1 MTELL
6 SPALWMVLGAVLIP
20 LTRGHLRTA
29 VIFTMPLLTLWSIW
43 QIADGVAGTVSF
55 LEYPIEPVE
64 GSPVRRLFATVFA
77 LMAFLGSLYAF
88 KTAKWYELA
97 AAFAY
102 AAGAIGVCFAGD
114 LITLFLYWELMA
126 IFSTVIVWCGGT
138 PGARAAGIRY
148 AIMHLLGGVILKVG
162 IEGVIVSTGSI
173 QIEPMLAHDFSTWM
187 IMIGI
192 LINAAAPPVSA
203 WLSDAYP
210 ESSATGAVFL
220 SAFTTKTAVLA
231 LILLFPGE
239 PILIGVGLYMI
250 VYGIIY
256 ALLENDAR
264 RILAYS
270 IVNQVGFMVCAVGIG
285 TEMALNGAAA
295 HAFAHIIY
303 ALLEN
308 DARRILAY
316 SIVNQVGFMVCA
328 VGIGTE
334 MALNGAAAHA
344 FAHIIYKALLFM
356 SAGVVLYRTGKSRC
370 TDLGGLFRTMPFTTI
385 MGIIGAL
392 SISSFPLTSGF
403 TTKSM
408 ISQAAV
414 DENLFIVYML
424 LTAASAGVFLH
435 AGIKFPW
442 FVFFQ
447 KDSGLRPKDA
457 PWNMGL
463 AMGGCAFICIL
474 LGVAPNLIYELLPY
488 PVDYQP
494 YTTYKVLFYLQ
505 LLLFSGLAFF
515 VLLPLM
521 KRTETISLDTDWL
534 WRKLGV
540 RLLLVMESTAGAV
553 KQRFDHFGVASA
565 RVGSYLA
572 LRYLGN
578 PHAEDSEEKSVF
590 SRSWTIG
597 TTALWISVL
606 LSAYVLANYL

>member
-6 SPALWMVLGAVLIP
+6 SPALWMILGALLIA
-20 LTRGHLRTA
+20 LTRGHLRTFVLLA
-29 VIFTMPLLTLWSIW
+29 TPLITLWSIW
-43 QIADGVAGTVSF
+43 QVADGVAGTIIF
-55 LEYPIEPVE
+55 LEYPVEPVE
-64 GSPVRRLFATVFA
+64 GSPVRRLFATVFS
-77 LMAFLGSLYAF
+77 LMAFLGGLYAF
-88 KTAKWYELA
+88 KTAKWFELS

-126 IFSTVIVWCGGT
+126 LFSTVIVWCGGT
-138 PGARAAGIRY
+138 PAARAAGIRY

-162 IEGVIVSTGSI
+162 IEGVVISTGSI
-173 QIEPMLAHDFSTWM
+173 QIQPMLAHDFSTWM
-187 IMIGI
+187 IMVGI

-210 ESSATGAVFL
+210 ESSPTGSVFL

-239 PILIGVGLYMI
+239 PVLIGVGLYMV
-250 VYGIIY
+250 VYG
-256 ALLENDAR
+256 
-264 RILAYS
+264 
-270 IVNQVGFMVCAVGIG
+270 
-285 TEMALNGAAA
+285 
-295 HAFAHIIY
+295 IIY

-370 TDLGGLFRTMPFTTI
+370 TDLGGLFRTMPITTI

-414 DENLFIVYML
+414 DENLFVVYML

-457 PWNMGL
+457 PWNMVL

-474 LGVAPNLIYELLPY
+474 LGVAPGLIYQFLPY
-488 PVDYQP
+488 PVDYHP
-494 YTTYKVLFYLQ
+494 YSTYKVLFYLQ

-521 KRTETISLDTDWL
+521 KRTETVSLDTDWL
-534 WRKLGV
+534 WRKLGAG
-540 RLLLVMESTAGAV
+540 LLISTKNMLVVMQHFLDRVSVAGS
-553 KQRFDHFGVASA
+553 Q
-565 RVGSYLA
+565 VGSYLA
-572 LRYLGN
+572 LRYLGD

-597 TTALWISVL
+597 TTAIWISVL
-606 LSAYVLANYL
+606 LSAYALAYYL